1 MIEGARLANREEQW
15 HLDKKVPITI
25 IGAMLFQ
32 AAIAVW
38 FASKLDTRV
47 AVIEDK
53 LIEQTTINKRQDTEV
68 HAIDNR
74 LARMEERQISTL
86 ELLKDLKA
94 EITKTEINRSK

>member
-1 MIEGARLANREEQW
+1 MPIHDEQW
-15 HLDKKVPITI
+15 HLDKKVPISI

-38 FASKLDTRV
+38 FASKLDARV
-47 AVIEDK
+47 GIIEEK
-53 LIEQTTINKRQDTEV
+53 LIEQTTINRRQDSEI

-74 LARMEERQISTL
+74 LARIEERQISTV

-94 EITKTEINRSK
+94 EIIKNDPNRSR